1 MSSTLYEKVIAD
13 LSYKINHQI
22 LIPGQRIPS
31 EKELCAQYDVSE
43 ITIKRAMKELS
54 HRGLVVRR
62 PKLGTFAADMAR
74 MMGPVRNIQK
84 LRSLV
89 FIAPFLNDELESNV
103 LHGLSL
109 ASSESNVRVQVETSL
124 NNPAKE
130 AEMLESLA
138 TIGVDGAI
146 LLPVE
151 GKTNIEKYF
160 ALKLK
165 HSFPFVLVDLYF
177 DGLEVPHVVTDDL
190 DAGYRMTKLLI
201 EKGHQRIGFIGEDF
215 SVVSVRQ
222 RYQGYAQALRDH
234 QIPANPYYVRLIT
247 PYLDIE
253 GQERNLAPEI
263 EGYRQMLSMSERP
276 TAVVAANNYH
286 AKTFID
292 VAGEMGFRVPQDI
305 SVVGMGGWQTAAR
318 VHPQLTFMRQDFEQM
333 GREALMAL
341 QQLVENRSTIHH
353 AIIPAVLENGESVY
367 SYPACLQTNS

>member
-13 LSYKINHQI
+13 LSYKISNRI
-22 LIPGQRIPS
+22 LSPGQRIPS
-31 EKELCAQYDVSE
+31 EKELCDQYEVSG

-62 PKLGTFAADMAR
+62 PKLGTFAANVAGA
-74 MMGPVRNIQK
+74 MGPQTDSK
-84 LRSLV
+84 KMHSLV
-89 FIAPFLNDELESNV
+89 FIAPFMNDELESNV

-109 ASSESNVRVQVETSL
+109 AASEENVRVQVETSL

-130 AEMLESLA
+130 AEMLESLPQSGA
-138 TIGVDGAI
+138 DGAVLMPI
-146 LLPVE
+146 E

-190 DAGYRMTKLLI
+190 DAGYRLTQILI
-201 EKGHQRIGFIGEDF
+201 EKGHRRIGFIGEDF

-222 RYQGYAQALRDH
+222 RYLGYAQAMRDH

-247 PYLDIE
+247 PYVDIE
-253 GQERNLAPEI
+253 GQERNFQPEI
-263 EGYRQMLSMSERP
+263 EGYRQMLSMMERP

-286 AKTFID
+286 AKTFIE
-292 VAGEMGFRVPQDI
+292 VATEMKLRVPQDI

-318 VHPQLTFMRQDFEQM
+318 VHPPLTYMRQNFEQM
-333 GREALMAL
+333 GQEALVAL
-341 QQLVENRSTIHH
+341 QQLIENKSEIHH
-353 AIIPAVLENGESVY
+353 AIISAVLEEGQSVADI
-367 SYPACLQTNS
+367 SASSK